1 MDHVYAQGGCRIRS
15 YGLKSCP
22 VEVIGNDQ
30 YGYKDTRTTLG
41 VRDCIMSMIE
51 DLSRGP
57 TVLHLALMNQS
68 GESIVFSGS
77 CEDLLCVSAGIK
89 ILPLLVLSPVS

>member
-22 VEVIGNDQ
+22 AELEVIGNDQ

-41 VRDCIMSMIE
+41 VGDFIMSMNE
-51 DLSRGP
+51 DLFRGP
-57 TVLHLALMNQS
+57 TVLHLALMTRS
-68 GESIVFSGS
+68 GENI
-77 CEDLLCVSAGIK
+77 
-89 ILPLLVLSPVS
+89 